1 MIEACSPNRQS
12 IIQESAGLK
21 QDVDDLIYLDYN
33 YIIYDH

>member
-21 QDVDDLIYLDYN
+21 QSVDDLIYQDYN
-33 YIIYDH
+33 CILYDH